1 MSSVRLSVVMPVYN
15 EASVLS
21 SVLEDIT
28 THVLDAVADS
38 ELVVVDD
45 NSSDRSPQLLA
56 EAHAGD
62 PRVRVLT
69 NTTNRGHG
77 PSVRRGIDEST
88 GEWILHLDSDGQ
100 FDLTDFARLWAL
112 ADDHD
117 LVLGVRSERN
127 DPFHRIVLTQA
138 TRALAS
144 GLARHRVRDANTPFR
159 LVRRSLFDHLRPAI
173 PPDTFAPAITVVIGA
188 YRSGARVA
196 DVEVTHLARPHG
208 RSTLRVGRLVRAAAW
223 SAFQTIAFA
232 TRRLAPFEPASGG
245 AGS

>member
-1 MSSVRLSVVMPVYN
+1 MSGVRLSVVMPVYN

-21 SVLEDIT
+21 SVLDDIA
-28 THVLDAVADS
+28 THVLDAVPDS

-56 EAHAGD
+56 ETHAND
-62 PRVRVLT
+62 PRVRILT
-69 NTTNRGHG
+69 NVTNRGHG

-112 ADDHD
+112 ADDND

-127 DPFHRIVLTQA
+127 DPFHRLVLTRA

-144 GLARHRVRDANTPFR
+144 ALARHRVRDANTPFR
-159 LVRRSLFDHLRPAI
+159 LVRRTLFDHLRPAI
-173 PPDTFAPAITVVIGA
+173 PPDTFAPAIAVVIGA
-188 YRSGARVA
+188 YRSGARVT

-208 RSTLRVGRLVRAAAW
+208 QSTLRVGRLARVATT
-223 SAFQTIAFA
+223 SAFQTISFA
-232 TRRLAPFEPASGG
+232 TRRLPRYEVRSRSTEG
-245 AGS
+245 

>member
-1 MSSVRLSVVMPVYN
+1 
-15 EASVLS
+15 
-21 SVLEDIT
+21 
-28 THVLDAVADS
+28 VLDAVPNS

-45 NSSDRSPQLLA
+45 DSTDLTPQILA
-56 EAHAGD
+56 EAHARD

-69 NTTNRGHG
+69 NSPNRGHG

-100 FDLTDFARLWAL
+100 FDLADFPRLWAL
-112 ADDHD
+112 TGDHD

-138 TRALAS
+138 TRTLAS
-144 GLARHRVRDANTPFR
+144 ALARHRIRDANTPFR

-173 PPDTFAPAITVVIGA
+173 PPDIFAPAIAVVVGA
-188 YRSGARVA
+188 HRSGARVA

-208 RSTLRVGRLVRAAAW
+208 RSTLRVGRLVRAAAE
-223 SAFQTIAFA
+223 SAFQTISFA
-232 TRRLAPFEPASGG
+232 TRRLPRYEV
-245 AGS
+245 GSRSTEG